1 MSTYI
6 KSNNSEL
13 VEIQNLK
20 AGYNQS
26 EILRGVSIKV
36 KTGEIAVLIGP
47 NGAGKSTVLKS
58 FFKFA
63 DVYSGEILFKGRVIN
78 ELKIPELI
86 KLGICY
92 VPQGR
97 QIFPNMTV
105 LENLQMGAFSINKD
119 EIVRKRIDEV
129 LIEFPFLKEKQQQIA
144 SQLSGGQQQMLA
156 IARAVI
162 TKPELILLDEPSI
175 GLSPKMTK
183 EVYDKILDIKKQGSS
198 FIIVEQNIKPAISI
212 ADRVYVLE
220 CGKIALQ
227 GDKKILNDK
236 KIKDIYFR
244 I

>member
-6 KSNNSEL
+6 KSSNPEL
-13 VEIQNLK
+13 VEIKNLK

-26 EILRGVSIKV
+26 EVLRCVNIKV

-63 DVYSGEILFKGRVIN
+63 DVYSGEIFFKGRVIN

-105 LENLQMGAFSINKD
+105 LENLQMGAFSINQD
-119 EIVRKRIDEV
+119 EIVRKRIEEV
-129 LIEFPFLKEKQQQIA
+129 LIDFPFLKEKQGQIA
-144 SQLSGGQQQMLA
+144 SQLSGGQQQMLT

-183 EVYDKILDIKKQGSS
+183 EVYKKILDIKKRGSS
-198 FIIVEQNIKPAISI
+198 FIIVEHNIKPAISI
-212 ADRVYVLE
+212 ADIVYVLE

-236 KIKDIYFR
+236 RIKDIYFR